1 MGRRVVS
8 SPMIACGD
16 GVSVLKYVMWLN
28 KDRDEDM
35 VCDAP
40 LSHTARMR
48 VEVEVR
54 GVNGGVD
61 DGDGV

>member
-1 MGRRVVS
+1 
-8 SPMIACGD
+8 MIACGD